1 MRKLRRGERVMIDN
15 GKVFCLTLEAL
26 AAGASETV
34 ITAWHVPVGSIV
46 KKDQDLVE
54 VSTDKATFDVPAPCD
69 GVLKSVLKIEGSSVG
84 PGESIA
90 EIYMA

>member
-1 MRKLRRGERVMIDN
+1 MTDKN
-15 GKVFCLTLEAL
+15 KVFNLTLEAL

-34 ITAWHVPVGSIV
+34 ITTWHVPVGSVV

-69 GVLKSVLKIEGSSVG
+69 GVLKSILKIEGSSVG